1 VQCACA
7 ATTSSTQPALTSAPP
22 TGTES
27 SASAWCRKSSRPC
40 DRDSPSIDIKV
51 WCDVDLDTAAKRGM
65 ARDRHAGRDHEAL
78 WREIWTP
85 NEHDFVE
92 RFSPLD
98 RADVLYTESQ

>member
-1 VQCACA
+1 
-7 ATTSSTQPALTSAPP
+7 
-22 TGTES
+22 
-27 SASAWCRKSSRPC
+27 
-40 DRDSPSIDIKV
+40 
-51 WCDVDLDTAAKRGM
+51 M